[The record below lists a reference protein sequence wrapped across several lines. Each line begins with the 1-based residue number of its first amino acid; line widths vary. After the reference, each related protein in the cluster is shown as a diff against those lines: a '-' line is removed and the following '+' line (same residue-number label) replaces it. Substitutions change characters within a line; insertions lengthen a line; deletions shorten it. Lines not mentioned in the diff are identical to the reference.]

1 VEELTAVEQAI
12 AALEEQR
19 GVLGDAVA
27 DTALRPLL
35 DKRDRL
41 LAAPSG
47 EQRKLVTVLFADVV
61 DFTVLSGRLDPED
74 VREIMN
80 DYFAAWR
87 QAIED
92 EGGVVEK
99 FIGDAVVAVF
109 GLNRSHED
117 DPHRAV
123 RAALAL
129 SRSLEDLNR
138 QLDRRF
144 GIELAMRVGIDTGEV
159 VISTLGERGDGDYV
173 VVGDRVNRA
182 ARLQASAPPGGILL
196 SADTG
201 RHIRGSFGLRLV
213 EGLQL
218 KGFEAAVDAFL
229 VVSGENQGFWLETR
243 GIEGVA
249 TTTVGRDLELGRLDK
264 LFADVVDD
272 RSPLLVTLLGDAG
285 IGKSRVIRD
294 FESHLANLPDGVW
307 LLRGR
312 AAPATEQVPN
322 GLLRGIFAERLD
334 IHDSDDPETVAEKWR
349 NGVAPLLGDG
359 EDGIR
364 AAEALAAWLGFPAA
378 AGSRVEALRLDP
390 EALQRRARRTV
401 VDLLERISERAPVV
415 VLLEDLHWADDATLD
430 WLEGFNPKGTA
441 LLTVATARPDLLE
454 RRPHWGEGLDQHTSI
469 RLGPLSNRESRLLVD
484 EIMARASAVP
494 ESVRAR
500 VVDAAEG
507 NPFFVEELVK
517 WLLDTGVIVVDGDR
531 WTVDDG
537 TVADIDVPGTLRGVL
552 QARLDSLDRGHRS
565 LIDRASVV
573 GRVFWDQAVAELGA
587 DAGPPPSDAFERLRA
602 HEVVFQR
609 PTSMFE
615 GTREYSFRHS
625 LMREVAY
632 ENVLHSSRRRYHAR
646 AAEWLE
652 RVSAASRRPDE
663 HAGVIAAHYDQ
674 AGNATTAARWY
685 LRAGRHAAGTFANRD
700 ALRLLESAVDL
711 APATDAVLRFDALME
726 CEAVLDRTADRDRQR
741 KVLDELATIEG
752 IDESRRARLR
762 LCEGRWHF
770 YHGEYATVARIA
782 AEAAT
787 LAGQAGEVDLELE
800 ALALGAKGLAF
811 AAEHHAARAKAT
823 ELLAKAGEAGNQ
835 RLRGEGLR
843 LLAVVAT
850 NLGETDDA
858 VALLDQARAA
868 HHAIDDLEG
877 EALVVGQL
885 GATYIQMGGHLDEAR
900 RVSEE
905 AMSMF
910 VATGHRLRQGIVQGN
925 LAAIAIE
932 QGRLDDALE
941 LGVGNLE
948 LATEVED
955 MEGVVSAYQRL
966 GDIRRYLGDNGE
978 ARRLLEE
985 GIAIGR
991 RLALHY
997 FVTFSLAA
1005 LAQVDLADGLVD
1017 AAVAHA
1023 TEAETAAALAEAPHP
1038 EVIALQCSGIAL
1050 HRSGELSA
1058 AAAKLRRA
1066 AEGYRSIGR
1075 SDEARW
1081 VEAVLAEVLLD
1092 AGEVDEALRLARGVL
1107 PLVGRDVYSE
1117 VEGASF
1123 LVSLH
1128 RVMEALDPEAVTEVA
1143 RAAGRFQRRC
1153 AGLIADEEVR
1163 AALLSTPAH
1172 RRLAE
1177 VAAAAT

>member
-1 VEELTAVEQAI
+1 MDDLTAVEHAI
-12 AALEEQR
+12 AALEAQR
-19 GVLGDAVA
+19 AVLGDAVA
-27 DTALRPLL
+27 DTALQPLRE
-35 DKRDRL
+35 KRDRL

-61 DFTVLSGRLDPED
+61 DFTMLSGQLDPED
-74 VREIMN
+74 MREVMN
-80 DYFAAWR
+80 EYFAAWR
-87 QAIED
+87 SAIED

-109 GLNRSHED
+109 GLNRAHED

-129 SRSLEDLNR
+129 GRSLEDLNR
-138 QLDRRF
+138 RLDRRY
-144 GIELAMRVGIDTGEV
+144 GIELSMRVGIDTGEV

-182 ARLQASAPPGGILL
+182 ARIQASAPPGGILL

-218 KGFEAAVDAFL
+218 KGFEDAVDAFL

-249 TTTVGRDLELGRLDK
+249 TTTVGRELELGRLDK

-272 RSPLLVTLLGDAG
+272 RSHLLVTVLGDAG

-294 FESHLANLPDGVW
+294 FESNLANLPDGVW

-312 AAPATEQVPN
+312 AAPASEHVPN
-322 GLLRGIFAERLD
+322 GLMRGIFAERLD
-334 IHDSDDPETVAEKWR
+334 IHDSDDPDTVTEKWHA
-349 NGVAPLLGDG
+349 GVASLLGSGDAG
-359 EDGIR
+359 AR
-364 AAEALAAWLGFPAA
+364 AADVLATWLGFQLGQ
-378 AGSRVEALRLDP
+378 GSRVEVLKLDP
-390 EALQRRARRTV
+390 EALQRQAHQTVLELLAR
-401 VDLLERISERAPVV
+401 IGERAPVV

-430 WLEGFNPKGTA
+430 WLESFNPKGTS
-441 LLTVATARPDLLE
+441 LLIVASARPDLLA
-454 RRPHWGEGLDQHTSI
+454 RRPHWGEGLDQHTSV
-469 RLGPLSNRESRLLVD
+469 RLAPLSNRESRQLVD
-484 EIMARASAVP
+484 EIMSRASAVP
-494 ESVRAR
+494 ESLRSL
-500 VVDAAEG
+500 VVEAAEG
-507 NPFFVEELVK
+507 NPFFIEELVK
-517 WLLDTGVIVVDGDR
+517 WFLDTGIILEDGEG
-531 WTVDDG
+531 W
-537 TVADIDVPGTLRGVL
+537 TVADDTVAGVVVPGTLRGVL

-565 LIDRASVV
+565 VIDRASVV
-573 GRVFWDQAVAELGA
+573 GRVFWDEAVAELDA
-587 DAGPPPSDAFERLRA
+587 DSGPPPPDAYERLRA
-602 HEVVFQR
+602 TEVVFQR

-652 RVSAASRRPDE
+652 RVSSASRRTDE
-663 HAGVIAAHYDQ
+663 HAAVIAAHYEE
-674 AGNATTAARWY
+674 AGDAATAARWY

-700 ALRLLESAVDL
+700 ALRLLESAVALTPEADV
-711 APATDAVLRFDALME
+711 DLRFDTLMA
-726 CEAVLDRTADRDRQR
+726 CEVVLDRTATRDEQR
-741 KVLDELATIEG
+741 KVIEELGTIG
-752 IDESRRARLR
+752 GVDDTRLARLR

-770 YHGEYATVARIA
+770 NHGEYAAVAPIVG
-782 AEAAT
+782 EAAK
-787 LAGQAGEVDLELE
+787 LAGRAGEVELELE
-800 ALALGAKGLAF
+800 ALALGAKSLAF
-811 AAEHHAARAKAT
+811 SAEHEASRSMSDELVAKASD
-823 ELLAKAGEAGNQ
+823 AGNQ
-835 RLRGEGLR
+835 RMRGEGLR

-850 NLGETDDA
+850 NLGETNDA

-900 RVSEE
+900 RASEE

-910 VATGHRLRQGIVQGN
+910 VATGHRLRLGIVQGN

-941 LGVGNLE
+941 LGVRNLE

-966 GDIRRYLGDNGE
+966 GDIRRHLGDNVE

-991 RLALHY
+991 QLALHY

-1005 LAQVDLADGLVD
+1005 LVQVDLAEGLVD
-1017 AAVAHA
+1017 AAVTHA
-1023 TEAETAAALAEAPHP
+1023 AEAETASALAEAPHP
-1038 EVIALQCSGIAL
+1038 EVIALQSSGIAL
-1050 HRSGELSA
+1050 HRSGDLPA

-1075 SDEARW
+1075 LDEAYW
-1081 VEAVLAEVLLD
+1081 VEAELAEVLLD
-1092 AGEVDEALRLARGVL
+1092 TGELDEALRLARGVL
-1107 PLVGRDVYSE
+1107 PLVERDVYSE
-1117 VEGASF
+1117 VEGAPF
-1123 LVSLH
+1123 LISLH
-1128 RVMEALDPEAVTEVA
+1128 RVMEALDPEAATEVA
-1143 RAAGRFQRRC
+1143 RGAGRLHRRC
-1153 AGLIADEEVR
+1153 AGQIADEVVR
-1163 AALLSTPAH
+1163 AALLATPAY
-1172 RRLAE
+1172 RRLAQL
-1177 VAAAAT
+1177 AATAA

>member
-1 VEELTAVEQAI
+1 MEELTAIEQAI

-19 GVLGDAVA
+19 AALGDAVA
-27 DTALRPLL
+27 DTALQPLL
-35 DKRDRL
+35 DKRHRL

-61 DFTVLSGRLDPED
+61 DFTVLSGQLDPED
-74 VREIMN
+74 MREIMSE
-80 DYFAAWR
+80 YFAAWR
-87 QAIED
+87 SAIED
-92 EGGVVEK
+92 EGGAVEK

-109 GLNRSHED
+109 GLNRAHED

-129 SRSLEDLNR
+129 GRSLEDLNR
-138 QLDRRF
+138 RLDRRY
-144 GIELAMRVGIDTGEV
+144 GIELSMRVGIDTGEV

-182 ARLQASAPPGGILL
+182 ARIQASAPPGGILL

-218 KGFEAAVDAFL
+218 KGFDEAVDAFL

-249 TTTVGRDLELGRLDK
+249 TTTVGRELELGRLDK
-264 LFADVVDD
+264 LFADVADD
-272 RSPLLVTLLGDAG
+272 RSHLLVTVLGDAG

-294 FESHLANLPDGVW
+294 FESNLANLPDGVW

-312 AAPATEQVPN
+312 AAPTTEHVPN

-334 IHDSDDPETVAEKWR
+334 IQDSDDPDTVTEKWHA
-349 NGVAPLLGDG
+349 GVASLLGIGDAG
-359 EDGIR
+359 AR
-364 AAEALAAWLGFPAA
+364 AADVLATWLGFQLG
-378 AGSRVEALRLDP
+378 GSRVEALKLDP
-390 EALQRRARRTV
+390 EALQRQAHQTVLELLAR
-401 VDLLERISERAPVV
+401 IGERAPVV

-430 WLEGFNPKGTA
+430 WLESFNPKGTS
-441 LLTVATARPDLLE
+441 LLIVASARPDLLR
-454 RRPHWGEGLDQHTSI
+454 RRPHWGEGLDQHTSV
-469 RLGPLSNRESRLLVD
+469 RLGPLSNRESRQLVD
-484 EIMARASAVP
+484 EIMSRASAVP
-494 ESVRAR
+494 ESLRSL
-500 VVDAAEG
+500 VVEAAEG
-507 NPFFVEELVK
+507 NPFFIEELVK
-517 WLLDTGVIVVDGDR
+517 WFLETGIIVEDSEG
-531 WTVDDG
+531 WTVADG
-537 TVADIDVPGTLRGVL
+537 TVADVQVPGTLRGVL

-565 LIDRASVV
+565 VIDRASVV
-573 GRVFWDQAVAELGA
+573 GRVFWDEAVAELGG
-587 DAGPPPSDAFERLRA
+587 DSGPPPPDAYERLRA
-602 HEVVFQR
+602 NEVVFQR

-615 GTREYSFRHS
+615 GTQEYSFRHS

-646 AAEWLE
+646 AAEGLE
-652 RVSAASRRPDE
+652 RVSSASQRPDE
-663 HAGVIAAHYDQ
+663 HAAVIAGHYDE
-674 AGNATTAARWY
+674 AGDGPAAARWY
-685 LRAGRHAAGTFANRD
+685 LTAGRHAAGTFANRD
-700 ALRLLESAVDL
+700 ALRLLESAVELTPEADV
-711 APATDAVLRFDALME
+711 DLRFDTLMA
-726 CEAVLDRTADRDRQR
+726 CESVLDRTAARDEQR
-741 KVLDELATIEG
+741 KVIDELRE
-752 IDESRRARLR
+752 IDGVDDTRLARLR

-770 YHGEYATVARIA
+770 NHGEYATVAPFVG
-782 AEAAT
+782 EAVE
-787 LAGQAGEVDLELE
+787 LAGPAGQVELELE
-800 ALALGAKGLAF
+800 ALALGAKSLAF
-811 AAEHHAARAKAT
+811 GAEHDASRSLSNELVVKAND
-823 ELLAKAGEAGNQ
+823 AGNQ
-835 RLRGEGLR
+835 RMRGEGLR

-850 NLGETDDA
+850 NLGETKDA
-858 VALLDQARAA
+858 VALLDEARAA

-905 AMSMF
+905 AMAMF
-910 VATGHRLRQGIVQGN
+910 VATGHRLRLGIVQGN

-941 LGVGNLE
+941 LAVDNLE

-955 MEGVVSAYQRL
+955 AEGVVSAYQRL
-966 GDIRRYLGDNGE
+966 GDIRRCLGNNGE

-991 RLALHY
+991 QLALHY

-1005 LAQVDLADGLVD
+1005 LVQVDLAEGLVA

-1023 TEAETAAALAEAPHP
+1023 AEAETAAALAEAPHP
-1038 EVIALQCSGIAL
+1038 EVFALQWSGIAL
-1050 HRSGELSA
+1050 YRSGDLPA
-1058 AAAKLRRA
+1058 AEAKLRRGA
-1066 AEGYRSIGR
+1066 DGYRSIGR
-1075 SDEARW
+1075 PDEAQW

-1092 AGEVDEALRLARGVL
+1092 AGEVDEALRFARGVL
-1107 PLVGRDVYSE
+1107 PLVERDVYSE
-1117 VEGASF
+1117 VEGAPF
-1123 LVSLH
+1123 LISLH
-1128 RVMEALDPEAVTEVA
+1128 RVLEALDPEAATEVA
-1143 RAAGRFQRRC
+1143 RGAGRFHGRSGGQ
-1153 AGLIADEEVR
+1153 IADEEVR
-1163 AALLSTPAH
+1163 AALLSTPGY

-1177 VAAAAT
+1177 LAATAA

>member
-1 VEELTAVEQAI
+1 VDDLTAVEHAI
-12 AALEEQR
+12 AALEGQR
-19 GVLGDAVA
+19 AALGDAVA
-27 DTALRPLL
+27 DTALQPLL
-35 DKRDRL
+35 EKRHRL
-41 LAAPSG
+41 LATPSG

-74 VREIMN
+74 MREIMN
-80 DYFAAWR
+80 EYFAAWR
-87 QAIED
+87 SAIED

-109 GLNRSHED
+109 GLNRAHED

-129 SRSLEDLNR
+129 GRSLEDLNR
-138 QLDRRF
+138 RLHRRY
-144 GIELAMRVGIDTGEV
+144 GIELSMRVGIDTGEV

-182 ARLQASAPPGGILL
+182 ARIQASAPPGGILL

-218 KGFEAAVDAFL
+218 KGFDEAVDAFL

-249 TTTVGRDLELGRLDK
+249 TATVGRELELGRLDK

-272 RSPLLVTLLGDAG
+272 RSHLLVTVLGDAG

-294 FESHLANLPDGVW
+294 FEGHLANLPDGVW

-312 AAPATEQVPN
+312 ASPATEQVPN
-322 GLLRGIFAERLD
+322 GLLRAIFAERLD
-334 IHDSDDPETVAEKWR
+334 IQDSDDPETVAGKWHK
-349 NGVAPLLGDG
+349 GVAPLLGDG
-359 EDGIR
+359 DEGIGR
-364 AAEALAAWLGFPAA
+364 AEALAAWLGFPSGE
-378 AGSRVEALRLDP
+378 GSWVETLRLDP
-390 EALQRRARRTV
+390 EALQRRARQTV
-401 VDLLERISERAPVV
+401 AELLDRISERAPVV
-415 VLLEDLHWADDATLD
+415 VLLEDLHWADDSTLD
-430 WLEGFNPKGTA
+430 WLESFDPKGIP
-441 LLTVATARPDLLE
+441 LLTVASARPDLLE
-454 RRPHWGEGLDQHTSI
+454 RRPHWGEGLDHHASI
-469 RLGPLSNRESRLLVD
+469 RLGPLSNRESRLLVA
-484 EIMARASAVP
+484 EIMARAAAVP
-494 ESVRAR
+494 EPLRAL

-507 NPFFVEELVK
+507 NPFFIEELVK
-517 WLLDTGVIVVDGDR
+517 WLLDTGVITVAGDR
-531 WTVDDG
+531 WTVADDV
-537 TVADIDVPGTLRGVL
+537 VAGIEVPGTLRGVL

-565 LIDRASVV
+565 VIDRAAVV
-573 GRVFWDQAVAELGA
+573 GRVFWDEAVAELGA
-587 DAGPPPSDAFERLRA
+587 DSGPPPPDAYERLRA
-602 HEVVFQR
+602 NEVVFQR

-615 GTREYSFRHS
+615 GTREFSFRHS

-632 ENVLHSSRRRYHAR
+632 ENVMHSARRRYHAR

-652 RVSAASRRPDE
+652 RVSAASHRPDE
-663 HAGVIAAHYDQ
+663 HAAVIAAHYDE
-674 AGNATTAARWY
+674 AGDGATAAEWY
-685 LRAGRHAAGTFANRD
+685 LRAGGYAAGTFANRD
-700 ALRLLESAVDL
+700 ALRLLESAVRL
-711 APATDAVLRFDALME
+711 TPDADADLRFDALMA
-726 CEAVLDRTADRDRQR
+726 CETVLDRTAARVEQR
-741 KVLDELATIEG
+741 KVIEELGTIRG
-752 IDESRRARLR
+752 VDDTRLARLR
-762 LCEGRWHF
+762 LCEGRWQF
-770 YHGEYATVARIA
+770 NHGEYAAVAPLVG
-782 AEAAT
+782 EAAK
-787 LAGQAGEVDLELE
+787 LAGRTGEVDLELE
-800 ALALGAKGLAF
+800 ALALGAKSLAF
-811 AAEHHAARAKAT
+811 AAEHEGSRAMSN
-823 ELLAKAGEAGNQ
+823 ELLAKAADAGNQ
-835 RLRGEGLR
+835 RMRGEALR

-858 VALLDQARAA
+858 VALLDRARAA

-925 LAAIAIE
+925 LVAIAIE
-932 QGRLDDALE
+932 QGRLDHALE
-941 LGVGNLE
+941 LGVENLR

-966 GDIRRYLGDNGE
+966 GDLRRYLGDNGE

-985 GIAIGR
+985 GIALGR
-991 RLALHY
+991 QLALHY
-997 FVTFSLAA
+997 FVTFALGA
-1005 LAQVDLADGLVD
+1005 LALVDLAEGLTD

-1023 TEAETAAALAEAPHP
+1023 AEAEEAATLAEAPHT
-1038 EVIALQCSGIAL
+1038 EVIAAQCSGLAL
-1050 HRSGELSA
+1050 HRSGDLPA
-1058 AAAKLRRA
+1058 AESRLRRA

-1075 SDEARW
+1075 PDEAHW

-1092 AGEVDEALRLARGVL
+1092 AGEVDEARRLARGVV

-1117 VEGASF
+1117 VEGAPF

-1128 RVMEALDPEAVTEVA
+1128 RVMAALDPEAATEVA
-1143 RAAGRFQRRC
+1143 RGAVRFQRRC
-1153 AGLIADEEVR
+1153 AERVADEAVR
-1163 AALLSTPAH
+1163 AALLATPAF

-1177 VAAAAT
+1177 VAATVA